1 MTAIAIESGNL
12 GETELLKTC
21 LADFGL
27 DTLTAEEFFVVGI
40 ESLNQSMV
48 AACKAGAAFW
58 AAQEALKNTVHAT
71 GVQFN
76 FSEFAERAGVHRN
89 RVYECIRLAK
99 YYACRPESDR
109 KKILSLGKKHA
120 LLLAAT
126 PQEIIDD
133 AAESGESLLDLAGV
147 SSYKDLREKIKQLQV
162 RVADQD
168 EQIAIQGKQIRGLS
182 EARYLTGFTAYTEDV
197 RRECLALQAEAELPI
212 ETLDKLVVDIVN
224 EDRNAPEWRLR
235 AEQAW
240 ITGMAIAARVS
251 MLLDTLH
258 DNLTD
263 LGMPDHI
270 DTTHWLTAEEAER
283 WRADYSRLCAGHES
297 NACIR
302 AEDDAPRRRG
312 RPKGSTKR

>member
-1 MTAIAIESGNL
+1 MTAITIESGNHCNA
-12 GETELLKTC
+12 ELLKTC
-21 LADFGL
+21 LTDFGFEA
-27 DTLTAEEFFVVGI
+27 LTTEEFFQVGV

-48 AACKAGAAFW
+48 AACRAGVAFW
-58 AAQEALKNTVHAT
+58 AAQDAMKNTMCADGAHS
-71 GVQFN
+71 N
-76 FSEFAERAGVHRN
+76 FSEWMANKGVARE

-109 KKILSLGKKHA
+109 KKILSLGKKQA
-120 LLLAAT
+120 LLLAST

-133 AAESGESLLDLAGV
+133 AAESGEDLLALAGA

-258 DNLTD
+258 DNLAD

-297 NACIR
+297 NASIR

>member
-1 MTAIAIESGNL
+1 MNR
-12 GETELLKTC
+12 
-21 LADFGL
+21 
-27 DTLTAEEFFVVGI
+27 
-40 ESLNQSMV
+40 SL
-48 AACKAGAAFW
+48 
-58 AAQEALKNTVHAT
+58 
-71 GVQFN
+71 
-76 FSEFAERAGVHRN
+76 
-89 RVYECIRLAK
+89 Y
-99 YYACRPESDR
+99 
-109 KKILSLGKKHA
+109 
-120 LLLAAT
+120 
-126 PQEIIDD
+126 
-133 AAESGESLLDLAGV
+133 
-147 SSYKDLREKIKQLQV
+147 
-162 RVADQD
+162 
-168 EQIAIQGKQIRGLS
+168 QGKQIRGLS
-182 EARYLTGFTAYTEDV
+182 RARYLTGFTAYTEDV

-258 DNLTD
+258 DNLAD

-297 NACIR
+297 NASIR

>member
-1 MTAIAIESGNL
+1 MTAIAIESGNPC
-12 GETELLKTC
+12 ETELLQTC
-21 LADFGL
+21 LSDFGF
-27 DTLTAEEFFVVGI
+27 DALTAEEFFQVGI
-40 ESLNQSMV
+40 DSLNQSMV

-58 AAQEALKNTVHAT
+58 AAQDAIKNIECAT
-71 GVQFN
+71 GAHSN
-76 FSEFAERAGVHRN
+76 FSEWMVNKGVARE

-99 YYACRPESDR
+99 YYAGRPESER
-109 KKILSLGKKHA
+109 KKILSLGKKQA

-133 AAESGESLLDLAGV
+133 AAETGESLLDLAGV

-168 EQIAIQGKQIRGLS
+168 ETIAIQGKQIRGLS
-182 EARYLTGFTAYTEDV
+182 EARYLTSFTAYTEDV

-212 ETLDKLVVDIVN
+212 STLDKMVVDIIN
-224 EDRNAPEWRLR
+224 EDHDTPEWRLR

-258 DNLTD
+258 DNLD
-263 LGMPDHI
+263 GLGMPDHI
-270 DTTHWLTAEEAER
+270 DTQHWLTAEEAER
-283 WRADYSRLCAGHES
+283 WKADYSRLCAGHES
-297 NACIR
+297 NASIR
-302 AEDDAPRRRG
+302 AEDDSPRRRG